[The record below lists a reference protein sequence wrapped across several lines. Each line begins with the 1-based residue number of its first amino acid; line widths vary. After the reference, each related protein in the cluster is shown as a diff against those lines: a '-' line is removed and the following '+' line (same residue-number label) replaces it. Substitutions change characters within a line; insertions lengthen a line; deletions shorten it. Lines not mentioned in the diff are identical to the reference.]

1 MLVDSWY
8 DTYLGVIALVR
19 VVDGKLTPGMK
30 IRMMGTGATH
40 FVDKVGAFTPKMVN
54 LPALGPGELGFI
66 NASIKSV
73 ADCLVGDTITDDR
86 RPAAPALTSF
96 KPSAPVVFC
105 GWFPVDAPTYE
116 NLRDSLA
123 RLAPTA

>member
-1 MLVDSWY
+1 MEFRRVLFRSSAKTGVGVAEVLEALVKRLPPPKGEVNAPLKAMLVDSWY

-73 ADCLVGDTITDDR
+73 ADRSEEHV
-86 RPAAPALTSF
+86 
-96 KPSAPVVFC
+96 
-105 GWFPVDAPTYE
+105 
-116 NLRDSLA
+116 
-123 RLAPTA
+123 